1 MLPTPPFCNSQTAA
15 TAISRR
21 EPLELSIPLA
31 PEEKLPA
38 ASSPVAVAGLVT
50 IRLGRR
56 GRFFSR
62 RSSRLAAATSSFREA
77 ISGRLFKATGSS
89 SSGERSEANEGHLQ
103 ERRLDWLEQRGRVKQ
118 ENLRQARTCDPP
130 VADGDLLAL
139 PQALQFGLC
148 PIDLQRCDQ
157 TGCQPLGEVD
167 EQLGPDDRRPDA
179 EQSSPRRLDVEIG
192 LGHREQ
198 DIVPRGLEVGPPRGD
213 HAPRRKRRE
222 DRVSEPDEQAG
233 AAADEECLQPFP
245 KIRTREDVLLN
256 TIVPKVS
263 DAPVESGD
271 PEGLGLQLQSESLLN
286 LCHGRGD
293 IERPDPG
300 ELHRGREVDRQAF
313 RHHSVHSAHG
323 KPHPGR
329 ARDR

>member
-1 MLPTPPFCNSQTAA
+1 M
-15 TAISRR
+15 
-21 EPLELSIPLA
+21 A

-38 ASSPVAVAGLVT
+38 ASSPVD
-50 IRLGRR
+50 R
-56 GRFFSR
+56 GRAGDDQVGQEGALL
-62 RSSRLAAATSSFREA
+62 LAAQQQV
-77 ISGRLFKATGSS
+77 GRGDQFLP
-89 SSGERSEANEGHLQ
+89 RSDLGAAVQGHWQQLLGGTLGGNEGHLQ

-157 TGCQPLGEVD
+157 TGCQPLGEVH

-198 DIVPRGLEVGPPRGD
+198 DIVPRGLEVRPPRGD
-213 HAPRRKRRE
+213 HAPRSERGE
-222 DRVSEPDEQAG
+222 DRVGEPDEQAG
-233 AAADEECLQPFP
+233 ATADEECLQPFP

-300 ELHRGREVDRQAF
+300 ELHRGRQVDRQAF

-329 ARDR
+329 ARDRLWSWRRGLGK

>member
-1 MLPTPPFCNSQTAA
+1 M
-15 TAISRR
+15 
-21 EPLELSIPLA
+21 
-31 PEEKLPA
+31 PA

-56 GRFFSR
+56 GRLFSR
-62 RSSRLAAATSSFREA
+62 RSSRVGRGDQFLPRGDLGAAVQGHWQQLLGGTL
-77 ISGRLFKATGSS
+77 GG
-89 SSGERSEANEGHLQ
+89 NEGHLQ

-157 TGCQPLGEVD
+157 ARCQPLGEVH

-213 HAPRRKRRE
+213 NAPRRERGE

-233 AAADEECLQPFP
+233 AAADEERLQPFP

-263 DAPVESGD
+263 
-271 PEGLGLQLQSESLLN
+271 
-286 LCHGRGD
+286 R
-293 IERPDPG
+293 RP
-300 ELHRGREVDRQAF
+300 R
-313 RHHSVHSAHG
+313 
-323 KPHPGR
+323 
-329 ARDR
+329 